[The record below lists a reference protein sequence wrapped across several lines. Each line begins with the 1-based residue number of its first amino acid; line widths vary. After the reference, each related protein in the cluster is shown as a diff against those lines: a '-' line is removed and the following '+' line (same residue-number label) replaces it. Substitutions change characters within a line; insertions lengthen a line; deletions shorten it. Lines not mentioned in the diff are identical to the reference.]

1 VLGHLGVRGPL
12 ADLGWNAHGDRARRH
27 DHVVEQDGVGG
38 NDGAATND
46 DVVQHDRSDADK
58 YVAFDSA
65 RFEMYQMAD
74 NAIIADRRSDLGG
87 GVDDAA
93 VLHRGAI
100 SDRDGHSVASEH
112 GAWPHRTLCADG
124 DVADNDRL
132 RMNERACIDGRFQLT
147 QGIDRHTETLRD
159 AIVGGW
165 VSHRNGPISAEQLA
179 LFPMSRRI
187 ELELTSNRGDGTWT
201 WRAVGARE
209 PKGILNGTLLPGDAK
224 VGDTHRA
231 EADFDLDG
239 ITVLSVLP
247 AKGARKEAAK
257 LELMGSSK
265 PFEPVLQTLAAK
277 GSGPRRDF
285 GDRADRPPRGDRP
298 DRPPRGPRPEG
309 AAGDRPPR
317 GPRTEGDRP
326 PRGPRP
332 EGDRPARGPRPEGDR
347 GPRQARP
354 AFAEAPQKPK
364 AKRLRAGKTHRNAVL
379 AALPEEHKPIAEQV
393 LRGGI
398 PAVRQALS
406 EQNDAL
412 KAAGQS
418 EIKPAG
424 VLQLAETL
432 LPSLRVAEWLDRAEA
447 AKADVQELDLRDL
460 RSVVVAGDE
469 PIVAREESTRVLAA
483 DLKAAL
489 NLRQENEHSDWLGEI
504 TDSIKTGKSIR
515 ALRLSSR
522 PPKAGVRFPP
532 ELSVQ
537 LAAATITTLSPDAGS
552 DRWVA
557 VLDALAFSPVRNQVV
572 PTGIPANP
580 SDELQSTVKRLARQ
594 LPAIAAMF
602 GVDAPAGGTGRAPR
616 PPRKPG
622 LRPPAPPAKGESA
635 STVTET
641 LTAEA
646 PTVDTVE
653 TVVTETPTAIEAPV
667 VIAAVEAPA
676 EVVVETPAAVETVVA
691 APAALETVA
700 AAYQLPADSPG
711 VTYRIVEDP
720 AEAAALTASPDAHVV
735 ETPAEVAAMVEA
747 DHVAHGDTAT
757 EG

>member
-1 VLGHLGVRGPL
+1 
-12 ADLGWNAHGDRARRH
+12 
-27 DHVVEQDGVGG
+27 
-38 NDGAATND
+38 
-46 DVVQHDRSDADK
+46 
-58 YVAFDSA
+58 
-65 RFEMYQMAD
+65 
-74 NAIIADRRSDLGG
+74 
-87 GVDDAA
+87 
-93 VLHRGAI
+93 
-100 SDRDGHSVASEH
+100 
-112 GAWPHRTLCADG
+112 
-124 DVADNDRL
+124 
-132 RMNERACIDGRFQLT
+132 
-147 QGIDRHTETLRD
+147 
-159 AIVGGW
+159 
-165 VSHRNGPISAEQLA
+165 

-257 LELMGSSK
+257 LELMSSSK

-298 DRPPRGPRPEG
+298 DRPARGPRPEG

-332 EGDRPARGPRPEGDR
+332 EGDRPTRGPRPEGDR

-469 PIVAREESTRVLAA
+469 PIVAREESTRALAA

-537 LAAATITTLSPDAGS
+537 LAAATITTLSPEAGS

-572 PTGIPANP
+572 PTGIPAKP
-580 SDELQSTVKRLARQ
+580 TDELQSTVKRLARQ

-622 LRPPAPPAKGESA
+622 LRPPAPPAKGDSA
-635 STVTET
+635 TAASEAP
-641 LTAEA
+641 TAEA
-646 PTVDTVE
+646 AETDATPTAEAATVE
-653 TVVTETPTAIEAPV
+653 TVATVATVVTETPSAIEATDV
-667 VIAAVEAPA
+667 VAADAAAAVVA
-676 EVVVETPAAVETVVA
+676 ETPPAVETVVEP
-691 APAALETVA
+691 PAAIEA
-700 AAYQLPADSPG
+700 PAAYQLPADSPG

-747 DHVAHGDTAT
+747 DHVAQGEAST

>member
-1 VLGHLGVRGPL
+1 
-12 ADLGWNAHGDRARRH
+12 
-27 DHVVEQDGVGG
+27 
-38 NDGAATND
+38 
-46 DVVQHDRSDADK
+46 
-58 YVAFDSA
+58 
-65 RFEMYQMAD
+65 M
-74 NAIIADRRSDLGG
+74 
-87 GVDDAA
+87 
-93 VLHRGAI
+93 
-100 SDRDGHSVASEH
+100 
-112 GAWPHRTLCADG
+112 
-124 DVADNDRL
+124 
-132 RMNERACIDGRFQLT
+132 
-147 QGIDRHTETLRD
+147 
-159 AIVGGW
+159 
-165 VSHRNGPISAEQLA
+165 
-179 LFPMSRRI
+179 
-187 ELELTSNRGDGTWT
+187 
-201 WRAVGARE
+201 
-209 PKGILNGTLLPGDAK
+209 
-224 VGDTHRA
+224 
-231 EADFDLDG
+231 
-239 ITVLSVLP
+239 
-247 AKGARKEAAK
+247 
-257 LELMGSSK
+257 
-265 PFEPVLQTLAAK
+265 
-277 GSGPRRDF
+277 
-285 GDRADRPPRGDRP
+285 
-298 DRPPRGPRPEG
+298 
-309 AAGDRPPR
+309 
-317 GPRTEGDRP
+317 
-326 PRGPRP
+326 
-332 EGDRPARGPRPEGDR
+332 
-347 GPRQARP
+347 
-354 AFAEAPQKPK
+354 
-364 AKRLRAGKTHRNAVL
+364 L

-469 PIVAREESTRVLAA
+469 PIVAREESTRALAA

-580 SDELQSTVKRLARQ
+580 SEELQSTVKRLARQ

-602 GVDAPAGGTGRAPR
+602 GVDAPAGSTGRAPR

-622 LRPPAPPAKGESA
+622 LRPPAPPATGDTGSA
-635 STVTET
+635 ASET
-641 LTAEA
+641 PTAEA
-646 PTVDTVE
+646 VEAPTAETVE
-653 TVVTETPTAIEAPV
+653 TVLTEAPTAIAAPAE
-667 VIAAVEAPA
+667 IAAVEAPA
-676 EVVVETPAAVETVVA
+676 AVVAETPAVVETVAESPAPAETAVA
-691 APAALETVA
+691 AYE
-700 AAYQLPADSPG
+700 LPADSPG

-720 AEAAALTASPDAHVV
+720 AEAAALTASPDAHVI
-735 ETPAEVAAMVEA
+735 ETPAEVAALVEA
-747 DHVAHGDTAT
+747 DHVAQGDGPT

>member
-1 VLGHLGVRGPL
+1 
-12 ADLGWNAHGDRARRH
+12 
-27 DHVVEQDGVGG
+27 
-38 NDGAATND
+38 
-46 DVVQHDRSDADK
+46 
-58 YVAFDSA
+58 
-65 RFEMYQMAD
+65 
-74 NAIIADRRSDLGG
+74 
-87 GVDDAA
+87 
-93 VLHRGAI
+93 
-100 SDRDGHSVASEH
+100 
-112 GAWPHRTLCADG
+112 
-124 DVADNDRL
+124 
-132 RMNERACIDGRFQLT
+132 
-147 QGIDRHTETLRD
+147 
-159 AIVGGW
+159 
-165 VSHRNGPISAEQLA
+165 
-179 LFPMSRRI
+179 MSRRI

-231 EADFDLDG
+231 EADFDIDG

-257 LELMGSSK
+257 LELMGSNK

-285 GDRADRPPRGDRP
+285 GDRGDRPPRGDRP
-298 DRPPRGPRPEG
+298 DRPPRGPRPE
-309 AAGDRPPR
+309 GDRPPR

-347 GPRQARP
+347 GPRQGRP

-412 KAAGQS
+412 KAAGQT

-469 PIVAREESTRVLAA
+469 PIVAREESTRALAA

-504 TDSIKTGKSIR
+504 TESIKTGKSIR

-572 PTGIPANP
+572 PTGVPANP

-622 LRPPAPPAKGESA
+622 LRPPAPPSSA
-635 STVTET
+635 DTDASAV
-641 LTAEA
+641 ADA
-646 PTVDTVE
+646 PAADVVE
-653 TVVTETPTAIEAPV
+653 TVVTAAPTQVEPAEVAPV
-667 VIAAVEAPA
+667 EVIADATTVVPEPVAVEA
-676 EVVVETPAAVETVVA
+676 VSTAVEPAA
-691 APAALETVA
+691 APAE
-700 AAYQLPADSPG
+700 AYELPADTPG

-720 AEAAALTASPDAHVV
+720 AEAAALTSSPDAHVV
-735 ETPAEVAAMVEA
+735 ETSAEVAALVEA
-747 DHVAHGDTAT
+747 HGETAPDA
-757 EG
+757 

>member
-1 VLGHLGVRGPL
+1 
-12 ADLGWNAHGDRARRH
+12 
-27 DHVVEQDGVGG
+27 
-38 NDGAATND
+38 
-46 DVVQHDRSDADK
+46 
-58 YVAFDSA
+58 
-65 RFEMYQMAD
+65 
-74 NAIIADRRSDLGG
+74 
-87 GVDDAA
+87 
-93 VLHRGAI
+93 
-100 SDRDGHSVASEH
+100 
-112 GAWPHRTLCADG
+112 
-124 DVADNDRL
+124 
-132 RMNERACIDGRFQLT
+132 
-147 QGIDRHTETLRD
+147 
-159 AIVGGW
+159 
-165 VSHRNGPISAEQLA
+165 
-179 LFPMSRRI
+179 MSRRI

-354 AFAEAPQKPK
+354 PFAEAPQKPK

-469 PIVAREESTRVLAA
+469 PIVAREESTRALAA

-580 SDELQSTVKRLARQ
+580 SEELQSTVKRLARQ

-602 GVDAPAGGTGRAPR
+602 GVDAPAGSTGRAPR
-616 PPRKPG
+616 PARKPG
-622 LRPPAPPAKGESA
+622 LRPPAPPAKGDSA
-635 STVTET
+635 SPASET
-641 LTAEA
+641 LTVEA
-646 PTVDTVE
+646 PTVVETVTTAETPTVGTVE
-653 TVVTETPTAIEAPV
+653 TVVTDTPTAIEAPV
-667 VIAAVEAPA
+667 VAAAVEAPA
-676 EVVVETPAAVETVVA
+676 AVVVETPVAVETVAATPAAVETVVA
-691 APAALETVA
+691 AYE
-700 AAYQLPADSPG
+700 LPADSPG

-720 AEAAALTASPDAHVV
+720 AEAAALTANPDAHVI

-747 DHVAHGDTAT
+747 DHGAQGGGPA

>member
-1 VLGHLGVRGPL
+1 
-12 ADLGWNAHGDRARRH
+12 
-27 DHVVEQDGVGG
+27 
-38 NDGAATND
+38 
-46 DVVQHDRSDADK
+46 
-58 YVAFDSA
+58 
-65 RFEMYQMAD
+65 
-74 NAIIADRRSDLGG
+74 
-87 GVDDAA
+87 
-93 VLHRGAI
+93 
-100 SDRDGHSVASEH
+100 
-112 GAWPHRTLCADG
+112 
-124 DVADNDRL
+124 
-132 RMNERACIDGRFQLT
+132 
-147 QGIDRHTETLRD
+147 
-159 AIVGGW
+159 
-165 VSHRNGPISAEQLA
+165 
-179 LFPMSRRI
+179 MSRRI

-231 EADFDLDG
+231 EADFDIDG
-239 ITVLSVLP
+239 ITVLAVLP

-265 PFEPVLQTLAAK
+265 PFEPVLQTLAPK

-285 GDRADRPPRGDRP
+285 GDRGDRPPRGDRP

-347 GPRQARP
+347 GPRQGRP

-364 AKRLRAGKTHRNAVL
+364 AKRLRAGKAHRNAVL

-469 PIVAREESTRVLAA
+469 PIVAREESTRALAA
-483 DLKAAL
+483 ELKAAL

-504 TDSIKTGKSIR
+504 TESIKSGKSIR

-572 PTGIPANP
+572 PTGVPANP
-580 SDELQSTVKRLARQ
+580 SEELKSTVKRLARQ

-602 GVDAPAGGTGRAPR
+602 GVDAPAGGAGRAPR

-622 LRPPAPPAKGESA
+622 LRPPAPPSSAESA
-635 STVTET
+635 DAGSTVV
-641 LTAEA
+641 ADA
-646 PTVDTVE
+646 PAADAPATDVIE
-653 TVVTETPTAIEAPV
+653 TVVTAMPTTIE
-667 VIAAVEAPA
+667 
-676 EVVVETPAAVETVVA
+676 PAAVAPVEVVADATVVA
-691 APAALETVA
+691 SEPAAAEAVAPTVEPVA
-700 AAYQLPADSPG
+700 AAAYELPADTPG

-720 AEAAALTASPDAHVV
+720 VEAAALTSSPDAHVV
-735 ETPAEVAAMVEA
+735 ETSAEVAALVEA
-747 DHVAHGDTAT
+747 DHHAQGDTAP
-757 EG
+757 GA

>member
-1 VLGHLGVRGPL
+1 
-12 ADLGWNAHGDRARRH
+12 
-27 DHVVEQDGVGG
+27 
-38 NDGAATND
+38 
-46 DVVQHDRSDADK
+46 
-58 YVAFDSA
+58 
-65 RFEMYQMAD
+65 
-74 NAIIADRRSDLGG
+74 
-87 GVDDAA
+87 
-93 VLHRGAI
+93 
-100 SDRDGHSVASEH
+100 
-112 GAWPHRTLCADG
+112 
-124 DVADNDRL
+124 
-132 RMNERACIDGRFQLT
+132 
-147 QGIDRHTETLRD
+147 
-159 AIVGGW
+159 
-165 VSHRNGPISAEQLA
+165 
-179 LFPMSRRI
+179 MSRRI

-298 DRPPRGPRPEG
+298 DRPPRGPRPDG

-332 EGDRPARGPRPEGDR
+332 EGDRPARAPRPEGDR

-354 AFAEAPQKPK
+354 AFTETPQKPK

-469 PIVAREESTRVLAA
+469 PIVAREESTRALAA

-489 NLRQENEHSDWLGEI
+489 NLRQDNEHSDWLGEI
-504 TDSIKTGKSIR
+504 TESIKTGKSIR

-537 LAAATITTLSPDAGS
+537 LAAATITTLSPEAGS

-580 SDELQSTVKRLARQ
+580 SEELQSTVKRLARQ
-594 LPAIAAMF
+594 LPAIAALF

-622 LRPPAPPAKGESA
+622 LRPPAPPAKGDSA
-635 STVTET
+635 SAATET
-641 LTAEA
+641 PTAETPTVETPAVETPAVEVSAVETSTVDAPTVEA
-646 PTVDTVE
+646 PTVDA
-653 TVVTETPTAIEAPV
+653 VVTETPTAIEASV
-667 VIAAVEAPA
+667 VAPVEAPVIETA
-676 EVVVETPAAVETVVA
+676 AVVVETPVAAETVA
-691 APAALETVA
+691 ESPATVETVA
-700 AAYQLPADSPG
+700 AAYELPADSLG

-720 AEAAALTASPDAHVV
+720 AEAAALTANPDAHVI

-747 DHVAHGDTAT
+747 DHVAQGDGPA
-757 EG
+757 ES

>member
-1 VLGHLGVRGPL
+1 
-12 ADLGWNAHGDRARRH
+12 
-27 DHVVEQDGVGG
+27 
-38 NDGAATND
+38 
-46 DVVQHDRSDADK
+46 
-58 YVAFDSA
+58 
-65 RFEMYQMAD
+65 
-74 NAIIADRRSDLGG
+74 
-87 GVDDAA
+87 
-93 VLHRGAI
+93 
-100 SDRDGHSVASEH
+100 
-112 GAWPHRTLCADG
+112 
-124 DVADNDRL
+124 
-132 RMNERACIDGRFQLT
+132 
-147 QGIDRHTETLRD
+147 
-159 AIVGGW
+159 
-165 VSHRNGPISAEQLA
+165 
-179 LFPMSRRI
+179 MSRRI

-257 LELMGSSK
+257 LEIMGSSK

-298 DRPPRGPRPEG
+298 DHPPRGPRPEG

-332 EGDRPARGPRPEGDR
+332 EGDRTARAARPEGDR

-354 AFAEAPQKPK
+354 AFTEAPQKPK

-469 PIVAREESTRVLAA
+469 PIVAREESTRALAA

-489 NLRQENEHSDWLGEI
+489 NLRQDNEHSDWLGEI
-504 TDSIKTGKSIR
+504 TESIKTGKSIR

-537 LAAATITTLSPDAGS
+537 LAAATITTLSPEAGS

-572 PTGIPANP
+572 PTGSPANP
-580 SDELQSTVKRLARQ
+580 SEELQSTVKRLARQ

-622 LRPPAPPAKGESA
+622 LRPPAPPAKGDDASA
-635 STVTET
+635 
-641 LTAEA
+641 AKEA
-646 PTVDTVE
+646 PTVETPTVDTPAVE
-653 TVVTETPTAIEAPV
+653 TSAVETSTVAAPTVDAVVTETPTAIEASVLAP
-667 VIAAVEAPA
+667 VEAPVIETA
-676 EVVVETPAAVETVVA
+676 AVVVETPVDA
-691 APAALETVA
+691 ETVA
-700 AAYQLPADSPG
+700 ESPAAVKTLAAAYELPVDSPG

-720 AEAAALTASPDAHVV
+720 AEAAALTANPDAHVI
-735 ETPAEVAAMVEA
+735 ETPAEVAAMVAA
-747 DHVAHGDTAT
+747 DHVAQGDGPA

>member
-1 VLGHLGVRGPL
+1 MVTWRP
-12 ADLGWNAHGDRARRH
+12 
-27 DHVVEQDGVGG
+27 
-38 NDGAATND
+38 
-46 DVVQHDRSDADK
+46 K
-58 YVAFDSA
+58 
-65 RFEMYQMAD
+65 
-74 NAIIADRRSDLGG
+74 
-87 GVDDAA
+87 
-93 VLHRGAI
+93 
-100 SDRDGHSVASEH
+100 
-112 GAWPHRTLCADG
+112 
-124 DVADNDRL
+124 
-132 RMNERACIDGRFQLT
+132 
-147 QGIDRHTETLRD
+147 
-159 AIVGGW
+159 
-165 VSHRNGPISAEQLA
+165 QLA
-179 LFPMSRRI
+179 LYPMSRRI

-209 PKGILNGTLLPGDAK
+209 PKGILTGTLLPGDAK

-247 AKGARKEAAK
+247 AKGARKEASK
-257 LELMGSSK
+257 LEIVGSGK
-265 PFEPVLQTLAAK
+265 AFEPVLQTLAPK

-285 GDRADRPPRGDRP
+285 GDRS

-309 AAGDRPPR
+309 AGDRPPR

-332 EGDRPARGPRPEGDR
+332 DGDRPARTPRPEGDRPARSPRPEGDR
-347 GPRQARP
+347 GPRQGRP

-364 AKRLRAGKTHRNAVL
+364 AKRLRAGRTHRNAVL
-379 AALPEEHKPIAEQV
+379 AALPDEHKPIAEQV

-406 EQNDAL
+406 EQNEAL

-424 VLQLAETL
+424 VLQLAENL
-432 LPSLRVAEWLDRAEA
+432 MPALRVAEWLDRAEA

-469 PIVAREESTRVLAA
+469 PIVAREESTRLLAA

-489 NLRQENEHSDWLGEI
+489 NLRQDAEHSDWLSEI

-537 LAAATITTLSPDAGS
+537 LAAATVTTLAPEAGS

-557 VLDALAFSPVRNQVV
+557 VLDALAFSPIRNQVV
-572 PTGIPANP
+572 PTGVPAAP
-580 SDELQSTVKRLARQ
+580 SEELQSTVKRLARQ

-602 GVDAPAGGTGRAPR
+602 GFDAPTGGAGRAPR
-616 PPRKPG
+616 PARKPT
-622 LRPPAPPAKGESA
+622 LRPPAPPSPTDAVAVAVPEVA
-635 STVTET
+635 VTEV
-641 LTAEA
+641 AG
-646 PTVDTVE
+646 TVPE
-653 TVVTETPTAIEAPV
+653 GAVTEVAVAVPGVAVPEV
-667 VIAAVEAPA
+667 AAVAVTEVAVPEVAAVAVTEAPA
-676 EVVVETPAAVETVVA
+676 AVVEVA
-691 APAALETVA
+691 ATTSTFS
-700 AAYQLPADSPG
+700 LPADTPG

-720 AEAAALTASPDAHVV
+720 TEAAALTSSPDAHVI
-735 ETPAEVAAMVEA
+735 ETPAEVEALVEA
-747 DHVAHGDTAT
+747 EHHLHGDSPA
-757 EG
+757 GGSSSN

>member
-1 VLGHLGVRGPL
+1 MVTWRP
-12 ADLGWNAHGDRARRH
+12 
-27 DHVVEQDGVGG
+27 
-38 NDGAATND
+38 
-46 DVVQHDRSDADK
+46 K
-58 YVAFDSA
+58 
-65 RFEMYQMAD
+65 
-74 NAIIADRRSDLGG
+74 
-87 GVDDAA
+87 
-93 VLHRGAI
+93 
-100 SDRDGHSVASEH
+100 
-112 GAWPHRTLCADG
+112 
-124 DVADNDRL
+124 
-132 RMNERACIDGRFQLT
+132 
-147 QGIDRHTETLRD
+147 
-159 AIVGGW
+159 
-165 VSHRNGPISAEQLA
+165 QLA
-179 LFPMSRRI
+179 LYPMSRRI

-209 PKGILNGTLLPGDAK
+209 PKGILTGTLLPGDAK

-247 AKGARKEAAK
+247 AKGARKEASK
-257 LELMGSSK
+257 LEIVGSGK
-265 PFEPVLQTLAAK
+265 AFEPVLQTLAPK

-285 GDRADRPPRGDRP
+285 GDRS

-309 AAGDRPPR
+309 AGDRPPR

-332 EGDRPARGPRPEGDR
+332 DGDRPARAPRPEGDRPARSPRPEGDR
-347 GPRQARP
+347 GPRQGRP

-364 AKRLRAGKTHRNAVL
+364 AKRLRAGRTHRNAVL
-379 AALPEEHKPIAEQV
+379 AALPDEHKPIAEQV

-406 EQNDAL
+406 EQNEAL

-424 VLQLAETL
+424 VLQLAENL
-432 LPSLRVAEWLDRAEA
+432 MPALRVAEWLDRAEA
-447 AKADVQELDLRDL
+447 AKADVQDLDLRDL

-469 PIVAREESTRVLAA
+469 PIVAREESTRLLAA

-489 NLRQENEHSDWLGEI
+489 NLRQDAEHSDWLSEI

-537 LAAATITTLSPDAGS
+537 LAAATVTTLAPEAGS

-557 VLDALAFSPVRNQVV
+557 VLDALAFSPIRNQVV
-572 PTGIPANP
+572 PTGVPAAP
-580 SDELQSTVKRLARQ
+580 SEELQSTVKRLARQ

-602 GVDAPAGGTGRAPR
+602 GFDAPTGGAGRAPR
-616 PPRKPG
+616 PARKPT
-622 LRPPAPPAKGESA
+622 LRPPAPPSPTDAVAVPEVA
-635 STVTET
+635 EVAVTEAPVTVTEVAEVAVPEVAEVAVPEIAEVAVPEVAEVAVPEVAVT
-641 LTAEA
+641 EAPVTVTEVAEVAVPEVAVPEVAVAVAEA
-646 PTVDTVE
+646 P
-653 TVVTETPTAIEAPV
+653 
-667 VIAAVEAPA
+667 AAV
-676 EVVVETPAAVETVVA
+676 VEVA
-691 APAALETVA
+691 ATTSTFS
-700 AAYQLPADSPG
+700 LPADTPG

-720 AEAAALTASPDAHVV
+720 TEAAALTSSPDAHVI
-735 ETPAEVAAMVEA
+735 ETPAEVEALVEA
-747 DHVAHGDTAT
+747 EHHLHGDSPA
-757 EG
+757 GGQSSN

>member
-1 VLGHLGVRGPL
+1 
-12 ADLGWNAHGDRARRH
+12 
-27 DHVVEQDGVGG
+27 
-38 NDGAATND
+38 
-46 DVVQHDRSDADK
+46 
-58 YVAFDSA
+58 
-65 RFEMYQMAD
+65 
-74 NAIIADRRSDLGG
+74 
-87 GVDDAA
+87 
-93 VLHRGAI
+93 
-100 SDRDGHSVASEH
+100 
-112 GAWPHRTLCADG
+112 
-124 DVADNDRL
+124 
-132 RMNERACIDGRFQLT
+132 
-147 QGIDRHTETLRD
+147 
-159 AIVGGW
+159 
-165 VSHRNGPISAEQLA
+165 
-179 LFPMSRRI
+179 MSRRI

-326 PRGPRP
+326 PRGPSP
-332 EGDRPARGPRPEGDR
+332 DGDRPARGPRPEGDR

-354 AFAEAPQKPK
+354 PFAEAPQKPK

-406 EQNDAL
+406 EQNDVL

-469 PIVAREESTRVLAA
+469 PIVAREESTRALAA

-489 NLRQENEHSDWLGEI
+489 NLRQDNEHSDWLGEI

-580 SDELQSTVKRLARQ
+580 SEELKSTVKRLARQ

-602 GVDAPAGGTGRAPR
+602 GVDAPAGSTGRAPPPLLRPRATVPRLQRRHR
-616 PPRKPG
+616 PPRPQPS
-622 LRPPAPPAKGESA
+622 RPSRLSKRS
-635 STVTET
+635 
-641 LTAEA
+641 
-646 PTVDTVE
+646 
-653 TVVTETPTAIEAPV
+653 
-667 VIAAVEAPA
+667 
-676 EVVVETPAAVETVVA
+676 
-691 APAALETVA
+691 
-700 AAYQLPADSPG
+700 
-711 VTYRIVEDP
+711 
-720 AEAAALTASPDAHVV
+720 
-735 ETPAEVAAMVEA
+735 
-747 DHVAHGDTAT
+747 
-757 EG
+757 

>member
-1 VLGHLGVRGPL
+1 
-12 ADLGWNAHGDRARRH
+12 
-27 DHVVEQDGVGG
+27 
-38 NDGAATND
+38 
-46 DVVQHDRSDADK
+46 
-58 YVAFDSA
+58 
-65 RFEMYQMAD
+65 
-74 NAIIADRRSDLGG
+74 
-87 GVDDAA
+87 
-93 VLHRGAI
+93 
-100 SDRDGHSVASEH
+100 
-112 GAWPHRTLCADG
+112 
-124 DVADNDRL
+124 
-132 RMNERACIDGRFQLT
+132 
-147 QGIDRHTETLRD
+147 
-159 AIVGGW
+159 
-165 VSHRNGPISAEQLA
+165 
-179 LFPMSRRI
+179 MSRRI

-257 LELMGSSK
+257 LELMSSSK

-469 PIVAREESTRVLAA
+469 PIVAREESTRALAA

-602 GVDAPAGGTGRAPR
+602 GVDAPAGATGRAPR

-622 LRPPAPPAKGESA
+622 LRPPAPPAKGDSA
-635 STVTET
+635 TGPTAT
-641 LTAEA
+641 PTAEA
-646 PTVDTVE
+646 GAAETVETVETVVAETPTAETVE

-667 VIAAVEAPA
+667 VVEADEAPA
-676 EVVVETPAAVETVVA
+676 AVVVETPAAVETVIET
-691 APAALETVA
+691 PAAVETVPA
-700 AAYQLPADSPG
+700 SYQLPADSPG

-747 DHVAHGDTAT
+747 DHVAHDIPA